1 MYVISMLNYPA
12 AQNPFQIRRLRGKVG
27 SAKALAINS
36 IFLFEHAQ
44 MVAKILFWAQA
55 LTHFLQF
62 SRRHF
67 KVFL

>member
-44 MVAKILFWAQA
+44 MVARYYSGPRL
-55 LTHFLQF
+55 
-62 SRRHF
+62 
-67 KVFL
+67 